1 MRYAMT
7 GLKIILLV
15 IQAEGINKAAREVLF
30 VLATDAEEQNS
41 YSSNAAHMVVQTKER
56 PSSPGLSELV
66 PLHDAMA
73 QGRVLFFF
81 YDVFSVPDILSVP
94 LTRSQAAC
102 ALSWIY
108 FKDGNCLTHRLLV

>member
-41 YSSNAAHMVVQTKER
+41 YSSNAAHMVLQTKER

-73 QGRVLFFF
+73 QGRVLFF

-102 ALSWIY
+102 ALSRIY